1 MKVTDRQS
9 DLDLLWPQF
18 RANLE
23 RWLAQ
28 AAATF
33 PQFDIRV
40 TETRRTQARQKY
52 LYSLGRTRQP
62 YGKVVTYSLDSNH
75 QYGLAADIAII
86 RKRTGK
92 AEWGW
97 ETWKAVYT
105 KVAPETYGLE
115 KLEWEMPHLQ
125 IAGADGYRLKHK
137 ELGLNKT

>member
-9 DLDLLWPQF
+9 SLDLLWPRF
-18 RANLE
+18 RVNLE
-23 RWLAQ
+23 QWLAQ
-28 AAATF
+28 AVATF
-33 PQFDIRV
+33 PQFEFRV
-40 TETRRTQARQKY
+40 TETRRTQERQNY
-52 LYSLGRTRQP
+52 LFSLGRTRQP

-97 ETWKAVYT
+97 DTWKTIYA
-105 KVAPETYGLE
+105 KVSPEAYNLE

-125 IAGADGYRLKHK
+125 IAAADGFRAKHK
-137 ELGLNKT
+137 ELGIQRT